1 MRCKDIECMI
11 IDSTERDLSP
21 EEQQTL
27 EKHTEACASC
37 AGFRDDLGRMRL
49 SLGERMGLCL
59 PSDLDEKT
67 LKRCREEIRAPKP
80 LSRER
85 VSISAG
91 GVPKLIWAALAS
103 LIVLT
108 VLFLVPLGREIRAGQ
123 AISPLSAFV
132 LMLIFQNVVMGIL
145 APVLL
150 QRR

>member
-1 MRCKDIECMI
+1 MPRRNPGSK
-11 IDSTERDLSP
+11 
-21 EEQQTL
+21 
-27 EKHTEACASC
+27 
-37 AGFRDDLGRMRL
+37 
-49 SLGERMGLCL
+49 
-59 PSDLDEKT
+59 
-67 LKRCREEIRAPKP
+67 APIPRK
-80 LSRER
+80 SVHRR
-85 VSISAG
+85 RGS
-91 GVPKLIWAALAS
+91 VPKLIWAALAA

>member
-1 MRCKDIECMI
+1 MQCKDIECMI

-21 EEQQTL
+21 EERQTL
-27 EKHTEACASC
+27 EKHTEGCASC
-37 AGFRDDLGRMRL
+37 AGFRDDLDRMRL
-49 SLGERMGLCL
+49 CLSGRMGLCL
-59 PSDLDEKT
+59 PSELDEET
-67 LKRCREEIRAPKP
+67 LRRCREEIRAPKP
-80 LSRER
+80 PSKKR
-85 VSISAG
+85 VSVNAG
-91 GVPKLIWAALAS
+91 GVPKLIWAALAA

-108 VLFLVPLGREIRAGQ
+108 VLFLVPLGREIKAGQ